1 MASLRIGVPREIK
14 AGENRVALTPSA
26 AKALKATGV
35 DLVVETGAGTGSG
48 FSDGEYLAAGAR
60 VIPDAADAWSAD
72 LVAKV
77 KEPVPREFRY
87 LSASSALF
95 TFLHLAAFPDL
106 TKELLARRVTAIAYE
121 TVTAAGALPILRPM
135 SEVAGILS
143 IQIGARGLEKACG
156 GRGVLLS
163 GAGDAPPGDVCILG
177 AGVAGRSA
185 ARIAVG
191 VGARVTALDVDRGK
205 LLLAEREC
213 AGRIRTLHSVP
224 ETVAAEARE
233 ADLLVSTVL
242 VAGERA
248 PVLVSR
254 ELLRSMRPGA
264 VAVDIAV
271 DQGGSLETT
280 RPTTHA
286 DPYYTEEGIVH
297 YCVTNMPAAVPRTST
312 QALAAATLPYLV
324 SFARNG
330 VEGALRA
337 DPGLLAG
344 LNTFRG
350 MVTCG
355 GVAKAFGLPW
365 VSPSSAIG

>member
-1 MASLRIGVPREIK
+1 VASLRIGVPREIK
-14 AGENRVALTPSA
+14 SGESRVALTPSGVRALRA
-26 AKALKATGV
+26 AGA
-35 DLVVETGAGTGSG
+35 DLVVETGAGAGSG

-60 VIPDAADAWSAD
+60 VAPDAVDAWTAD
-72 LVAKV
+72 LVVKV
-77 KEPVPREFRY
+77 KEPVPQEFRH

-106 TKELLARRVTAIAYE
+106 TGELVGRRVTAIAYE
-121 TVTAAGALPILRPM
+121 TVTAAGARPILRPM

-143 IQIGARGLEKACG
+143 IQVGARGLEKACG

-163 GAGDAPPGDVCILG
+163 GAGGAPPGDVCILG
-177 AGVAGRSA
+177 AGVAGRAA

-191 VGARVTALDVDRGK
+191 IGARVTALDVDRDK
-205 LLLAEREC
+205 LALAGREC
-213 AGRIRTLHSVP
+213 AGRIRTIHSVP
-224 ETVAAEARE
+224 ETVAAAAKE

-242 VAGERA
+242 VAGGRA

-254 ELLRSMRPGA
+254 VLLRSMRPGA

-286 DPYYTEEGIVH
+286 DPYYIEEGIVH
-297 YCVTNMPAAVPRTST
+297 YCVSNMPAAVPRTST
-312 QALAAATLPYLV
+312 QALATVTLPYLI

-330 VEGALRA
+330 VDGALRS
-337 DPGLLAG
+337 DPGLLSG
-344 LNTFRG
+344 LNTRG
-350 MVTCG
+350 GSITCE
-355 GVAKAFGLPW
+355 GVAKAFGLPY
-365 VSPSSAIG
+365 VPPERAIG

>member
-1 MASLRIGVPREIK
+1 VTSLRIGVPREIK
-14 AGENRVALTPSA
+14 PGENRVALTPSGASALRA
-26 AKALKATGV
+26 AGS
-35 DLVVETGAGTGSG
+35 DLVVEKGAGASSG
-48 FSDGEYLAAGAR
+48 FSDGEYLEAGAR
-60 VIPDAADAWSAD
+60 VVPDAASAWASD
-72 LVAKV
+72 LVVKV
-77 KEPVPREFRY
+77 KEPLPQEFRT
-87 LSASSALF
+87 LSESSALF

-106 TKELLARRVTAIAYE
+106 TAELLARRVTAIAYE
-121 TVTAAGALPILRPM
+121 TVTSGGALPILRPM

-143 IQIGARGLEKACG
+143 IQVGARGLEKACG

-163 GAGDAPPGDVCILG
+163 GAGGAPPGDVCILG
-177 AGVAGRSA
+177 AGVAGRAA
-185 ARIAVG
+185 ARIAAG
-191 VGARVTALDVDRGK
+191 VEARVTVLDVDRGK
-205 LLLAEREC
+205 LALAEREC

-224 ETVAAEARE
+224 ETVAAAARE

-254 ELLRSMRPGA
+254 ELLRSMRAGA

-297 YCVTNMPAAVPRTST
+297 YCVSNMPAAVPRTST
-312 QALAAATLPYLV
+312 QALTAVTLPYLV
-324 SFARNG
+324 SLARNG

-344 LNTFRG
+344 LNTHRG
-350 MVTCG
+350 SVTCE
-355 GVAKAFGLPW
+355 GVAKAFGMPYVPPVL
-365 VSPSSAIG
+365 AIG

>member
-14 AGENRVALTPSA
+14 PGEHRVALTPSGANALRA
-26 AKALKATGV
+26 AGAE
-35 DLVVETGAGTGSG
+35 LVVEAGAGAGSG

-60 VIPDAADAWSAD
+60 VVAAAGDAWDAD
-72 LVAKV
+72 LVVKV
-77 KEPVPREFRY
+77 KEPVPREFRH
-87 LSASSALF
+87 LSGSSALF
-95 TFLHLAAFPDL
+95 TFLHLAAFPEL
-106 TKELLARRVTAIAYE
+106 TRELLARRVPAIAYE
-121 TVTAAGALPILRPM
+121 TVTSEGALPILRPM

-143 IQIGARGLEKACG
+143 IQVGARGLEKGCG

-163 GAGDAPPGDVCILG
+163 GTGGAPPGDVCILG
-177 AGVAGRSA
+177 AGVAGRAA

-191 VGARVTALDVDRGK
+191 IGAHVTALDVNREK
-205 LLLAEREC
+205 LALAEREC
-213 AGRIRTLHSVP
+213 GGRLRTLVSAP
-224 ETVAAEARE
+224 ETVAAAARE

-242 VAGERA
+242 VPGARA
-248 PVLVSR
+248 PVLVRR

-312 QALAAATLPYLV
+312 QALAAVTLPYLL
-324 SFARNG
+324 SFARHG
-330 VEGALRA
+330 VEGALRS

-344 LNTFRG
+344 VNTYG
-350 MVTCG
+350 GSVTCE

-365 VSPSSAIG
+365 ISPSDAIG

>member
-14 AGENRVALTPSA
+14 PGENRVALTPSG
-26 AKALKATGV
+26 AKALRAAGAE
-35 DLVVETGAGTGSG
+35 LVVETGAGAGSG

-60 VIPDAADAWSAD
+60 VAPDAGDAWGAD
-72 LVAKV
+72 LVVKV
-77 KEPVPREFRY
+77 KEPVPQEFRY
-87 LSASSALF
+87 LSEPSSLF
-95 TFLHLAAFPDL
+95 TFLHLAAFPEL
-106 TKELLARRVTAIAYE
+106 TGELLARRVTAIAYE
-121 TVTAAGALPILRPM
+121 TVTAAGTLPILRPM

-143 IQIGARGLEKACG
+143 LQVGARGLEKVCG

-163 GAGDAPPGDVCILG
+163 GAGGAPPGDVCILG
-177 AGVAGRSA
+177 AGVAGRAA

-205 LLLAEREC
+205 LAQAEREC
-213 AGRIRTLHSVP
+213 GGRIRTLHSAP
-224 ETVAAEARE
+224 ETVAAAARE

-248 PVLVSR
+248 PVLVRR

-280 RPTTHA
+280 RPTTHL

-312 QALAAATLPYLV
+312 QALTAVTLPYLV
-324 SFARNG
+324 SLARNG
-330 VEGALRA
+330 VEGALRS

-350 MVTCG
+350 MITCE

-365 VSPSSAIG
+365 VSPSGAIG

>member
-1 MASLRIGVPREIK
+1 VASLRIGVPREIK
-14 AGENRVALTPSA
+14 PGENRVALTPSGASAIRA
-26 AKALKATGV
+26 AGA
-35 DLVVETGAGTGSG
+35 DLVVESGAGAGSG
-48 FSDGEYLAAGAR
+48 FSDGEYRGAGAR
-60 VIPDAADAWSAD
+60 VVPDAVDAWAAD

-77 KEPVPREFRY
+77 KEPLPQEFRH
-87 LSASSALF
+87 LSTSSALF

-106 TKELLARRVTAIAYE
+106 TAELLARRVTAIAYE
-121 TVTAAGALPILRPM
+121 TVTAGGGLPILRPM

-143 IQIGARGLEKACG
+143 IQVGARGLEKACG

-163 GAGDAPPGDVCILG
+163 GAGGAPPGDVCILG
-177 AGVAGRSA
+177 AGVAGRAA
-185 ARIAVG
+185 ARIAAG

-205 LLLAEREC
+205 LALAEREC

-224 ETVAAEARE
+224 ETVADAARE

-242 VAGERA
+242 VVGERA

-286 DPYYTEEGIVH
+286 EPYYTEEGIVH
-297 YCVTNMPAAVPRTST
+297 YCVANMPAAVPRTST
-312 QALAAATLPYLV
+312 QALTTVTLPYLL

-330 VEGALRA
+330 VEGALRS
-337 DPGLLAG
+337 DPGLQAG
-344 LNTFRG
+344 LNTRG
-350 MVTCG
+350 GSVTCE
-355 GVAKAFGLPW
+355 GVAKAFGLPY
-365 VSPSSAIG
+365 VPPAIALG